1 MFRLEGNLWIC
12 LICTLTKPE
21 HNIHLRID
29 LSMKQKI
36 SNQGYTAGRRPECLL
51 CHRDAAFGVQV
62 GRNSLRRKSEQQSWP
77 RSLPSSEARAAGVGR
92 RCETDVIHRPPLPAP
107 TWPAVQ
113 SCSCFPQQQS
123 DGGCKTVKSFSLA
136 FDGPLEICAL
146 AASFSVDSA
155 PAAVS
160 TVLFPSTK
168 KRGITGKLG
177 QLSISAARVAS
188 STSSTQ

>member
-1 MFRLEGNLWIC
+1 MVFFFTLCAPNNVATTHRQLVFKEQTIMFWLEGNLWIC

-92 RCETDVIHRPPLPAP
+92 RCETDVIHRPPPPRANVASGAEL
-107 TWPAVQ
+107 Q
-113 SCSCFPQQQS
+113 LFP
-123 DGGCKTVKSFSLA
+123 
-136 FDGPLEICAL
+136 
-146 AASFSVDSA
+146 
-155 PAAVS
+155 PAAVGRRLQNCK
-160 TVLFPSTK
+160 V
-168 KRGITGKLG
+168 
-177 QLSISAARVAS
+177 V
-188 STSSTQ
+188 